1 MATKP
6 TGSIRPTPL
15 YKVIFFRFHLLITGV
30 LVLLIATGGY
40 LLLLEP
46 KYQRIVNG
54 DTTGLATLD
63 VELAQRQA
71 YLGELE
77 TFIVNYRQ
85 INPSD
90 IDRLKKILPSD
101 EDVPE
106 LFVQFEALAA
116 ANNLFLSSIS
126 INEVPESAVTQVKSQ
141 GVKRITV
148 SLDLVGNDA
157 VNRYAE
163 VKRFLTDLESNLR
176 LFDIN
181 AVYFSP
187 DSPEYSINLTAYYYP
202 TQ

>member
-1 MATKP
+1 MVTQS
-6 TGSIRPTPL
+6 TSSIRSVPL
-15 YKVIFFRFHLLITGV
+15 YKVIFFRFHLVITGV

-40 LLLLEP
+40 LLILQP
-46 KYQRIVNG
+46 KYQRIMSG
-54 DTTGLATLD
+54 DTTGLAALD
-63 VELAQRQA
+63 LELAQRQA

-77 TFIVNYRQ
+77 TFIANYRQ
-85 INPSD
+85 INPRD

-101 EDVPE
+101 EDVPG

-116 ANNLFLSSIS
+116 ANNLFLSSMS
-126 INEVPESAVTQVKSQ
+126 INEVPESAVAQVQSK

-157 VNRYAE
+157 VSRYAE

-176 LFDIN
+176 LFDID

-202 TQ
+202 TR